1 MAVVIV
7 SASAYG
13 ENAIFKESMDFV
25 SAEAVVSAALSADAA
40 AVVSSLEAA
49 AASVLEED
57 HPVVSP
63 RQSARERNCLP
74 WSVRPRSAR

>member
-49 AASVLEED
+49 AASVLEEE

-63 RQSARERNCLP
+63 RQSARERAGTTNFLIIIP
-74 WSVRPRSAR
+74 P